1 MRDKLLG
8 VGGKADIDIAL
19 DNMEGSQFANALN
32 NWQIEKGKSEKKAIT
47 SHHIISHHTQ
57 LLQLYSR
64 PTSAIFSFFLF
75 LFLIPFP
82 SYSFSFSFL
91 FLLIPFPCYTC
102 HVCSTQFLKNKNN
115 FLFRIEIFPHWCDPI
130 QS

>member
-47 SHHIISHHTQ
+47 SHHITSHTTSSIVFSSYFSYF
-57 LLQLYSR
+57 LFLPFPIPYS
-64 PTSAIFSFFLF
+64 FSCLF
-75 LFLIPFP
+75 LFLAILVMSVPP
-82 SYSFSFSFL
+82 
-91 FLLIPFPCYTC
+91 
-102 HVCSTQFLKNKNN
+102 N
-115 FLFRIEIFPHWCDPI
+115 F
-130 QS
+130 